1 MWLLIKIISVTK
13 RPYQSFFI
21 DILNHKEN
29 MIMKPKHLI
38 PVIAAIMLASCAKN
52 EPTATE
58 SITFEVSTDIP
69 TETNDTSSESKLRIQ
84 NYVLGIKSSTDNLEY
99 HGEPLN
105 FDFSIENIG
114 TDLEVG
120 FMIVSGG
127 VPVESEINGERS
139 LLHIISVK
147 EKETFDFSAA
157 FDVYGN
163 GDTYFHPLCILEPN
177 TRINNVNKHFG
188 NSFRIVTTAPIKVT
202 SDSTSSTKTKLAR
215 SSKFITADESNLK
228 KYRLEDTDT
237 RMIILEQTEPKHITA
252 VISGTQI
259 ETESSL
265 FFSVN
270 GVPTTVNGGNN
281 AILVSEKKG
290 GLAVVDAV
298 FDTEPNDGDVVTA
311 ILAPTND
318 NYEIPSTYLFGADPI
333 SYNNSVVATAETTA
347 ATSTAIEEITAPSV
361 SEAEQTT
368 SSTSSQT
375 AAVQPQEVSAN
386 TSGEYYNGDCI
397 GETNSGNLI
406 AAGYTELALLSPI
419 GEILKTENAS
429 GLSQFELMMNSGRTF
444 SGIAAGKPYN
454 AVIYP
459 GEPESYNVYLYD
471 EDLRLADTIVV
482 DKCSYAAVG
491 TERIATVSFGE
502 NAIMKIYDISGDTP
516 TKEFTFPQDISM
528 IGAAAFSEDDRYIA
542 FVGNIAESGES
553 GDAIGVVDT
562 VSGDVNFIRTSNME
576 GKVIPTKAGFLI
588 RPKFDS
594 GKAVLLHND
603 HTTTELDFLSGKEA
617 TFCNISANGEYTV
630 AVKDSNVTLYETATG
645 TLLSEWKT
653 GSQFVV
659 SVFVT
664 NEGKVYFRD
673 TNGVRPIQ

>member
-1 MWLLIKIISVTK
+1 MIEAYPVSEITAPDGETLSKYDAVNIIDNIIMFDCAYVRYANPLFDNTDISPELFNWETYEFNTNITISDNTGYFQLKQGDKLDNGLTVTK
-13 RPYQSFFI
+13 
-21 DILNHKEN
+21 
-29 MIMKPKHLI
+29 
-38 PVIAAIMLASCAKN
+38 
-52 EPTATE
+52 
-58 SITFEVSTDIP
+58 
-69 TETNDTSSESKLRIQ
+69 TETAFSIMNVAVENCDVRQEAMVLSSSAEFAGEATIEGIQ

-105 FDFSIENIG
+105 IDFSIENIG

-139 LLHIISVK
+139 ILHIISVK

-298 FDTEPNDGDVVTA
+298 FDTEPNDGDVITA

-333 SYNNSVVATAETTA
+333 SYNNSVAITAETTTA
-347 ATSTAIEEITAPSV
+347 VTTTTTAIEEIPALPV
-361 SEAEQTT
+361 SDTEQNTSAVSPPTT
-368 SSTSSQT
+368 
-375 AAVQPQEVSAN
+375 AVQPQAVSAN

-397 GETNSGNLI
+397 GETSSGNLI
-406 AAGYTELALLSPI
+406 AAGYTELALLSPN

-429 GLSQFELMMNSGRTF
+429 GLSQFELIMNSGRTF
-444 SGIAAGKPYN
+444 SGVAAGKPYN

-471 EDLRLADTIVV
+471 EDLRLADTIAV

-491 TERIATVSFGE
+491 TEHIATVPF
-502 NAIMKIYDISGDTP
+502 Y
-516 TKEFTFPQDISM
+516 
-528 IGAAAFSEDDRYIA
+528 Y
-542 FVGNIAESGES
+542 
-553 GDAIGVVDT
+553 
-562 VSGDVNFIRTSNME
+562 
-576 GKVIPTKAGFLI
+576 
-588 RPKFDS
+588 
-594 GKAVLLHND
+594 
-603 HTTTELDFLSGKEA
+603 
-617 TFCNISANGEYTV
+617 
-630 AVKDSNVTLYETATG
+630 SNVNLCTM
-645 TLLSEWKT
+645 SVVVW
-653 GSQFVV
+653 SQ
-659 SVFVT
+659 
-664 NEGKVYFRD
+664 
-673 TNGVRPIQ
+673 